1 MTISLV
7 CALIGAGVYANFS
20 DTETSSNNQFAAGAL
35 DLKVD
40 TENPWTSTKIDLSG
54 LKPGDGGYVTCTL
67 YNDGNLDASNLI
79 VNFTNLSD
87 SEGTNPE
94 PEVDTTEPGDLSAN
108 LDIVVW
114 VDTNNDG
121 VKDVGEN
128 ELASGKLN
136 ALSWT
141 TNDAGSLDA
150 GSTTYV
156 SISYSIDSGV
166 GNDIQGDI
174 STFDIEFVLNQ

>member
-1 MTISLV
+1 MV
-7 CALIGAGVYANFS
+7 
-20 DTETSSNNQFAAGAL
+20 ERTSCGF
-35 DLKVD
+35 
-40 TENPWTSTKIDLSG
+40 
-54 LKPGDGGYVTCTL
+54 
-67 YNDGNLDASNLI
+67 
-79 VNFTNLSD
+79 
-87 SEGTNPE
+87 
-94 PEVDTTEPGDLSAN
+94 
-108 LDIVVW
+108 DIVVW

-174 STFDIEFVLNQ
+174 STFDIELVLNQ